1 MPNTI
6 AHGCSFTS
14 YKWPCWPKFVEWF
27 VSEKVMNKGE
37 VGSAN
42 ETIARKVIETVH
54 IDDPKHIYIM
64 WSGANRYEVWNKN
77 GNIKTGGHPESDKH
91 EYFVRHFLDQDH
103 NMYKTL
109 QNILLVQM
117 YLDKKQI
124 PYTMMVWREDII
136 TDKFDIYKD
145 IDWTKFKFY
154 GERKGLWEF
163 SMDNFSQ
170 YYLSGE
176 SHPPPIA
183 HYHWVKDVMFE
194 SDIICPDEEY
204 DKLKNYFKGNNGRS

>member
-1 MPNTI
+1 
-6 AHGCSFTS
+6 
-14 YKWPCWPKFVEWF
+14 VEWF

-54 IDDPKHIYIM
+54 TDDPKHIYIM

-124 PYTMMVWREDII
+124 PYTMMVWRGDII

-163 SMDNFSQ
+163 SRDNFSQ
-170 YYLSGE
+170 YYLSEE

-194 SDIICPDEEY
+194 SDILCPDEEY
-204 DKLKNYFKGNNGRS
+204 NKLKNYFKGNNGRS

>member
-1 MPNTI
+1 MPNI
-6 AHGCSFTS
+6 VAHGCSFTR

-27 VSEKVMNKGE
+27 TSEKMINKGE

-42 ETIARKVIETVH
+42 ETIARKVIESVH
-54 IDDPKHIYIM
+54 TDDPEHIYIM
-64 WSGANRYEVWNKN
+64 WSGPNRYEVWNKN

-91 EYFVRHFLDQDH
+91 EYFVRHFLDEDH
-103 NMYKTL
+103 NIYKTL

-145 IDWTKFKFY
+145 IDWSKFVFY

-163 SMDNFSQ
+163 SEDNFSQ

-176 SHPPPIA
+176 THPPPIA
-183 HYHWVKDVMFE
+183 HYYWAKDIMFR
-194 SDIICPDEEY
+194 SDILCPQEELT
-204 DKLKNYFKGNNGRS
+204 KLKNYYG